1 MNISC
6 TWTKLNVWG
15 RLLHISAPFSDIL
28 VEGYSFLAAHRRSD
42 VFFSSVEARLT
53 FGLRNKTS
61 RRVLWLQR
69 HVFSFFRV
77 SSSSN
82 MIEATWLITLKEKKN
97 RLKTETLTC
106 FRLLNVT
113 ICCFSPWY
121 FTVGWISFGVSGLRK
136 VLISSLQTN
145 LVFSSPQW
153 KLGWHLRC
161 HSVLWEV
168 CEGHT
173 DFCNYTQQ

>member
-1 MNISC
+1 MDKTKRLRTTSPHFCAFFWHFGRRLQFPRRSSQIWCFLLFSGSSLDIWAQEQDVSSGSVTAASC
-6 TWTKLNVWG
+6 IFFFQG
-15 RLLHISAPFSDIL
+15 FFLLEHDRSDLIDH
-28 VEGYSFLAAHRRSD
+28 VEG
-42 VFFSSVEARLT
+42 
-53 FGLRNKTS
+53 
-61 RRVLWLQR
+61 
-69 HVFSFFRV
+69 
-77 SSSSN
+77 
-82 MIEATWLITLKEKKN
+82 KKN

-173 DFCNYTQQ
+173 DFCNYTQP